1 MENILEKAREL
12 GQLIAASEEFQ
23 KMNNLEE
30 TASSNPEV
38 SDLYTQ
44 YADLRDQIAAAE
56 MEEDADDEALDTMM
70 DQAQELEERINRHPG
85 ILELNLARLSFNQMM
100 DRVNR
105 ALQAQLTGEDEFEDL
120 EGGCG
125 TATGCAGCSGCGSD
139 VR

>member
-12 GQLIAASEEFQ
+12 GQLIANSEEFQ
-23 KMNNLEE
+23 KMNKLEE

-44 YADLRDQIAAAE
+44 YADLRDQIAAAD

-105 ALQAQLTGEDEFEDL
+105 ALQAQLTGEDEFEDF
-120 EGGCG
+120 EGCG
-125 TATGCAGCSGCGSD
+125 SAGGCAGCSGCGSD